1 MKIIELILGQLRW
14 PLVVCFMGCFG
25 LWLLR
30 KHLGGLID
38 RFKVRFNKGM
48 LEAATFQ
55 GDAKPVERGLDSE
68 ALKRLEAVRNVAVL
82 PIMQEQIGLIRAD
95 LHKIGVGQ
103 EEQVE
108 LLVKHL
114 AATQLL
120 LRAEMTYRTI
130 FGSQIALLKFLN
142 TTGGHTRAD
151 LLRYYEVIKAQFPEL
166 YGTYSFEQYLHYLVS
181 QGLIIAQG
189 PDEYNITIAG
199 QEFLKWMTSASVT
212 ENKPY

>member
-1 MKIIELILGQLRW
+1 MT
-14 PLVVCFMGCFG
+14 
-25 LWLLR
+25 
-30 KHLGGLID
+30 
-38 RFKVRFNKGM
+38 
-48 LEAATFQ
+48 AT
-55 GDAKPVERGLDSE
+55 
-68 ALKRLEAVRNVAVL
+68 
-82 PIMQEQIGLIRAD
+82 
-95 LHKIGVGQ
+95 
-103 EEQVE
+103 
-108 LLVKHL
+108 
-114 AATQLL
+114 TQLL